1 MSNRGESM
9 NKVKIDQRFEQIP
22 LERIDP
28 LEKGFSIAF
37 PQETD
42 EVLMK
47 SIRDYGVMVPVVL
60 QERPGRLFR
69 IVSGHRRIHALLA
82 MGAISV
88 PARIVDS
95 DIQDKE
101 LFLLNVRENAITR
114 SLNDIERALIMHRLC
129 SEFGGGDE
137 DVLQVMPLLGL
148 APSKRVRDQY
158 VRLVRLMPD
167 LQRYMVAHSIPVRA
181 SSRLGDWYAEDQ
193 AALSSLLDKIR
204 LGGRMMQ
211 EVLDLLEEISLRDHT
226 RIADLL
232 GRMDIRAMIED
243 DQCTSTQKRE
253 RLRKRLTQ
261 IRYPTLTERTDK
273 ITQFLKAAG
282 SPAGVSI
289 KLPSYLEGNSLQVS
303 FSFRSVRELEEKRG
317 ELGVLARKREI
328 QEVLRHLNLETEE

>member
-1 MSNRGESM
+1 M
-9 NKVKIDQRFEQIP
+9 NKEKIDLRFEQIP
-22 LERIDP
+22 LERIDS
-28 LEKGFSIAF
+28 LEKGFAIAF
-37 PQETD
+37 PQEAD

-60 QERPGRLFR
+60 QERPGRLSR
-69 IVSGHRRIHALLA
+69 IVSGHRRIHALLS
-82 MGAISV
+82 MGVISV

-95 DIQDKE
+95 DIQDKD
-101 LFLLNVRENAITR
+101 LFLLNVRENAITH

-137 DVLQVMPLLGL
+137 DVLRLMPLLGL
-148 APSKRVRDQY
+148 APSKRIRDQY

-211 EVLDLLEEISLRDHT
+211 EVLDFLEEISLRDHT

-232 GRMDIRAMIED
+232 DRMDIRAIIED

-261 IRYPTLTERTDK
+261 IRYPILTERTDK
-273 ITQFLKAAG
+273 ITKFLKAAG
-282 SPAGVSI
+282 SPTGVSI
-289 KLPSYLEGNSLQVS
+289 KLPSYLEGNSLQVT
-303 FSFRSVRELEEKRG
+303 FSFRSVRELEKKRG
-317 ELGVLARKREI
+317 ELGMLARKREI